1 MARWFVLL
9 PSLWGCWLNMLLWR
23 VIPRLFSYC
32 AVWQMLTATL
42 TCNDFCN
49 CCEWQRLWPC
59 CAGWTI
65 FGVQNCLVQ
74 RGFHFL
80 CYSQLSLFGHFVF
93 FKPPK
98 IFCSNLSG
106 LFLPIDWSVFFSL
119 IVSSG
124 TDYIF
129 QSFYLPPVFVISLL
143 SAGFLLV
150 HQPQCVL
157 SPYRHPHSFSPEGV
171 STSLCSFCLP

>member
-32 AVWQMLTATL
+32 VVWQMLTATL

-93 FKPPK
+93 FKPPQ

-106 LFLPIDWSVFFSL
+106 LFLPIDWSGCLSPSSFLWLFHLALITSSSL
-119 IVSSG
+119 S
-124 TDYIF
+124 TCH
-129 QSFYLPPVFVISLL
+129 LSLL
-143 SAGFLLV
+143 F
-150 HQPQCVL
+150 HC
-157 SPYRHPHSFSPEGV
+157 
-171 STSLCSFCLP
+171 SLRGSY